1 MKNITLSIDEK
12 VLATVRRYATAH
24 EISVN
29 KLVRDYL
36 TEIAQREDL
45 ARKARKRIREL
56 SEQSSAHIG
65 VRKWSRNELHER

>member
-12 VLATVRRYATAH
+12 VLATVRRYTVAH
-24 EISVN
+24 GISVN

-36 TEIAQREDL
+36 TEIAQRED
-45 ARKARKRIREL
+45 RVKKARQRIRAL

-65 VRKWSRNELHER
+65 TRKWSRDEIHEH